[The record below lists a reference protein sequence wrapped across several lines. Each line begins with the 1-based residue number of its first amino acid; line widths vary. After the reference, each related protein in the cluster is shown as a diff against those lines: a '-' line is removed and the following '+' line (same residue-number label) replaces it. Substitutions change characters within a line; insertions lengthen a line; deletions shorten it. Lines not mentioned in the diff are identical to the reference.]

1 MDKIKM
7 TGAKIPVRP
16 LIYTAKIEVKMRE
29 VQKGSEDE
37 RRTEDSDFIEADIRT
52 KVSSGLVGSK
62 KKKENKRK
70 TIVLADWNN
79 NSFIST

>member
-1 MDKIKM
+1 M

-16 LIYTAKIEVKMRE
+16 LIYTAKMEVKMRE

-37 RRTEDSDFIEADIRT
+37 RTEDSYFIEADIRT

-62 KKKENKRK
+62 KKKEKKRK
-70 TIVLADWNN
+70 TIVLAD
-79 NSFIST
+79 